1 MAVKTGRGYGPHVLS
16 WIDDAANPSFSDV
29 LDLSGRDRRRW
40 VVTCLIPDDNT
51 GTITGQVSEDSAFTL
66 PYSLVSL
73 ASDGTTSVITG
84 EDNEAVS
91 FAVRLP
97 YFRLASSA
105 DEGANDAVRVVITGD

>member
-1 MAVKTGRGYGPHVLS
+1 M
-16 WIDDAANPSFSDV
+16 
-29 LDLSGRDRRRW
+29 
-40 VVTCLIPDDNT
+40 
-51 GTITGQVSEDSAFTL
+51 
-66 PYSLVSL
+66 SLTSL

-105 DEGANDAVRVVITGD
+105 DESANVDPVVYITGD

>member
-1 MAVKTGRGYGPHVLS
+1 MATIVGKGYGPHTLV
-16 WIDDAANPSFSDV
+16 WTGNPSFSEP

-40 VVTCLIPDDNT
+40 VVTALVPDDNT
-51 GTITGQVSEDSAFTL
+51 GTVKGQVSATAAFTTA
-66 PYSLVSL
+66 YDLVSL

-91 FAVRLP
+91 WAVRLP

-105 DEGANDAVRVVITGD
+105 DESSNTDPTVYITGD